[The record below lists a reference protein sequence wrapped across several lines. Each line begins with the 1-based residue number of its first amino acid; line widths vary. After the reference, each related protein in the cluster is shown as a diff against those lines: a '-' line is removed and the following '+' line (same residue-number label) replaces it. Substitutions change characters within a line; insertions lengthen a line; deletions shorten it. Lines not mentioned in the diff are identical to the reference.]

1 MHLSF
6 NNSIIQLDLKG
17 SFIKL
22 EQQDTYIFTWIF
34 NELFCLLIFLSFIL
48 LQNAMW
54 ASLVLSVTFLVA
66 TLAMAAII
74 KVNATVLKFTVI
86 QLLDVKVIQ
95 VII

>member
-54 ASLVLSVTFLVA
+54 ASFVLSVTFLVA